1 MMTIIIFIIVL
12 LVCVLVHE
20 WGHYI
25 TAKKSGM
32 LVEEFGFG
40 IPPRLW
46 SFKRGETKYSINAL
60 PIGGFVKIAG
70 ENGTEESVPYNRQFE
85 SKPWYTKS
93 LVLVA
98 GVIMNFVLAVV
109 LFAVA
114 NVVGLPGITD
124 TGTPTVISVVE
135 GGAIQDAGIK
145 VGDTI
150 DSLAVGKTEVSV
162 LDTDAIRT
170 ALQSSKEPVTITYT
184 HAGETKTQTVVPRES
199 NGTRMI
205 GVSIEPI
212 GTVKLPLGQAIV
224 AAWRQS
230 VDLVGQIFAT
240 IGGLVSGIFTGTSSV
255 KGLMG
260 PVGLAREV
268 GTAATFGLTYLLAF
282 TATISLNLAVLNILP
297 FPALDGGR
305 LVIVWGEAL
314 TRRKFSPTVVGII
327 HTVGFL
333 LLLALMVVLTVGDIR
348 KAL

>member
-1 MMTIIIFIIVL
+1 MTVIIFILVL

-70 ENGTEESVPYNRQFE
+70 ENGLETDVPRDRQFDA
-85 SKPWYTKS
+85 KPWYKKS

-109 LFAVA
+109 LFAIA
-114 NVVGLPGITD
+114 NVIGLPGITP

-135 GGAIQDAGIK
+135 GGAVQEAGIE

-150 DSLAVGKTEVSV
+150 TSLVVGKKDVSV

-170 ALQSSKEPVTITYT
+170 AIQSSKDPVTITYVHQGVET
-184 HAGETKTQTVVPRES
+184 TKTITPRES
-199 NGTRMI
+199 DGARMI

-212 GTVKLPLGQAIV
+212 GTIKLPFFKAIGS
-224 AAWRQS
+224 ACKQS
-230 VDLVGQIFAT
+230 ADLVGQIFST
-240 IGGLVSGIFTGTSSV
+240 IGHLVGGIFTGTSSV
-255 KGLMG
+255 KGLVG

-282 TATISLNLAVLNILP
+282 TATISLNLAVLNIMP

-305 LVIVWGEAL
+305 LVVVWGEAI

-327 HTVGFL
+327 HTAGFL
-333 LLLALMVVLTVGDIR
+333 FLITLMVVLTIGDIR
-348 KAL
+348 NAL

>member
-1 MMTIIIFIIVL
+1 MTIIIFILVL

-46 SFKRGETKYSINAL
+46 SFKKGETKYSINAL

-70 ENGTEESVPYNRQFE
+70 ENGLETDVPRDRQFDA
-85 SKPWYTKS
+85 KPWYKKS

-109 LFAVA
+109 LFAIA
-114 NVVGLPGITD
+114 NVIGLPGITP
-124 TGTPTVISVVE
+124 TGTPTVISIVE
-135 GGAIQDAGIK
+135 GGAVQEAGIK

-150 DSLAVGKTEVSV
+150 TSLAVGKKDVSV

-170 ALQSSKEPVTITYT
+170 AIQSSKDPVTITYV
-184 HAGETKTQTVVPRES
+184 HQGVEATQTIIPRES
-199 NGTRMI
+199 DGARMI

-212 GTVKLPLGQAIV
+212 GTVRLSFFAAIG
-224 AAWRQS
+224 AAWTQS
-230 VDLVGQIFAT
+230 VHLIGQIFST
-240 IGGLVSGIFTGTSSV
+240 ISHLLGGLFTGEGSV
-255 KGLMG
+255 KGLVG

-305 LVIVWGEAL
+305 LVVVWGEAI
-314 TRRKFSPTVVGII
+314 TRKKFSPTVVGIV
-327 HTVGFL
+327 HTLGFL
-333 LLLALMVVLTVGDIR
+333 LLITLMVVLTIGDIR
-348 KAL
+348 NAL